1 MPHLGFRLRVALFFV
16 ATIIAVQALTAVLGY
31 EVARRELVR
40 QGGAQL
46 EANSNAFVAQMDDIA
61 TRVASSV
68 QVLSQDYGLRSAIG
82 EQDHGTVLSILRN
95 HGRRVGATRMQLV
108 GLDGKV
114 QADTAH
120 PGAATGPFARP
131 TLLEGAF
138 DGRKAAVIAENGAVF
153 WQVVVPIYAPQPAG
167 LVVASVPIDDK
178 LLSHMQELSTLPRD
192 VEMMTRPVGKPWAVV
207 AHGGGEARLPPG
219 FFAGNDHFPDAPVL
233 AQSGGREYLVLARS
247 FPQAA
252 AGDPEVAAVL
262 GYSLDEALRPYRS
275 VWLTWAGLLVLGLI
289 LGVLGSLLIARSVSR
304 PVEAL
309 AAAARRIEA
318 GDYRAPEGLR
328 RNDEIGQLATS
339 FQAMTAAIGQREERI
354 REQALHDAVTGLPN
368 RVASQAA
375 IDRPRA
381 TSEATLVMLGITRL
395 PDIIKTVGHALG
407 DRLMHDAGRRLSE
420 LAGSRF
426 VGRVSD
432 TQFVLWLPDAGRT
445 RATEL
450 ASRLLD
456 ALGRP
461 FVEGNFSIDMGPAI
475 GIACAPGDGEDAATL
490 LRHAE
495 VAQFAAA
502 GSARGLAYYD
512 AATDPHRPDRL
523 SLMGDLR
530 EAIDQGQLSLHYQP
544 KLDLSSG
551 RVMAAEALIR
561 WQHPRRGLVPPDA
574 FIGVAEE
581 TGNIGRLTRWVIN
594 DALARARAWTQAGH
608 PINIAVNLSARDL
621 EDLDLARR
629 ISDLT
634 ALHGVPT
641 SILTLEVT
649 ESAVIAD
656 PARALQEL
664 RRLADLGFKIAVDD
678 FGVGQSS
685 FAYIRQ
691 MPLHELKIDKTFI
704 RNLATDEGDRVVVRS
719 IVDLS
724 HRLGLR
730 VTAEGAEDAA
740 ALDYLREV
748 GCDCAQ
754 GFQIAAAMPA
764 QAFVERFLVDG
775 TTA

>member
-1 MPHLGFRLRVALFFV
+1 MPRLGFRLRVALFFV
-16 ATIIAVQALTAVLGY
+16 ATIIAVQALTAGLGY

-40 QGGAQL
+40 QGGSQL
-46 EANSNAFVAQMDDIA
+46 AANSNAFVAQMDDIA
-61 TRVASSV
+61 ARVASSV
-68 QVLSQDYGLRSAIG
+68 QILSQDYGLRSAIG
-82 EQDHGTVLSILRN
+82 ERDHGTVLSILRN

-120 PGAATGPFARP
+120 AGAAAVAFARP
-131 TLLEGAF
+131 ALLQGAF
-138 DGRKAAVIAENGAVF
+138 DGRKAAVVAENGAVF

-192 VEMMTRPVGKPWAVV
+192 VEMMTRPAGKPWSVV

-219 FFAGNDHFPDAPVL
+219 FFAGNNQLPDAPVL
-233 AQSGGREYLVLARS
+233 VQSSGREFLVLARG
-247 FPQAA
+247 FPQAT
-252 AGDPEVAAVL
+252 GDPEVAAVL
-262 GYSLDEALRPYRS
+262 GYSLDDALRPYRS
-275 VWLTWAGLLVLGLI
+275 VWITWAGLLVFGLV

-304 PVEAL
+304 PVEML
-309 AAAARRIEA
+309 ATAARRIEA
-318 GDYRAPEGLR
+318 GDYRPPEGMR
-328 RNDEIGQLATS
+328 RTDEIGQLAAS
-339 FQAMTAAIGQREERI
+339 FQAMTAAIGQREQRI

-381 TSEATLVMLGITRL
+381 TSEASLMMLGITRL
-395 PDIIKTVGHALG
+395 PDIIKTVGHGLG
-407 DRLMHDAGRRLSE
+407 DRLMHDAGSRLSD

-461 FVEGNFSIDMGPAI
+461 FVEGDFSIDMGPAI

-502 GSARGLAYYD
+502 GSTRGLAFYD

-530 EAIDQGQLSLHYQP
+530 EAIDQGQLTLHYQP
-544 KLDLSSG
+544 KLDLASG
-551 RVMAAEALIR
+551 RVTAAEALIR
-561 WQHPRRGLVPPDA
+561 WQHPRRGPVPPDA

-581 TGNIGRLTRWVIN
+581 TGNISRLTRWVVN
-594 DALARARAWTQAGH
+594 DALARARAWIDAGH
-608 PINIAVNLSARDL
+608 RINIAVNLSVRDL
-621 EDLDLARR
+621 EDVDLTRRIGDLA
-629 ISDLT
+629 
-634 ALHGVPT
+634 AAHGVPT
-641 SILTLEVT
+641 SVLTLEVT

-685 FAYIRQ
+685 FAYLRQ
-691 MPLHELKIDKTFI
+691 MPVHELKIDKTFI
-704 RNLATDEGDRVVVRS
+704 RNLSRDEGDRVVVRS

-754 GFQIAAAMPA
+754 GFHIAAAMPA
-764 QAFVERFLVDG
+764 QTFAERFLVDG
-775 TTA
+775 IPP